1 MSKRI
6 ICIDETGKFESREEK
21 AKFLGGCTF
30 TGERIGQE
38 EANLERMFQS
48 LCENISKKFAA
59 EFPAG
64 TRMVYPYSFHMS
76 ALKLYDQNNKEII
89 LNQKELLAKVKNEIL
104 KQVKSYLIEHKN
116 QYRLFAFIDPKQNT
130 GSHEESEATKDI
142 CIVDFHNPGV
152 LYERLITL
160 LVYNFTFYSFND
172 DVEKNIFKIASRT
185 PTVLAAEAE

>member
-76 ALKLYDQNNKEII
+76 GVEALRAEII
-89 LNQKELLAKVKNEIL
+89 KNY
-104 KQVKSYLIEHKN
+104 S
-116 QYRLFAFIDPKQNT
+116 
-130 GSHEESEATKDI
+130 ESE
-142 CIVDFHNPGV
+142 G
-152 LYERLITL
+152 
-160 LVYNFTFYSFND
+160 
-172 DVEKNIFKIASRT
+172 IACKG
-185 PTVLAAEAE
+185 